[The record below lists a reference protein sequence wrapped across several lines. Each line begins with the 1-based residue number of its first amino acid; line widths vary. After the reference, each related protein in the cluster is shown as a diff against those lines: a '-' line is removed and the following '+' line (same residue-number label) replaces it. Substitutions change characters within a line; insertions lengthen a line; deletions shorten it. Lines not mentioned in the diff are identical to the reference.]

1 MGNAIFTLL
10 CIGSLFFIPLHL
22 LGKRIQ
28 LLESEQNN
36 LKMRNKTPDLRLQN
50 LESETRLEKLKENE
64 PELEDLPPVLDT
76 PVDPPD

>member
-1 MGNAIFTLL
+1 MGDAIFTLL

-50 LESETRLEKLKENE
+50 LESKTRLEKLKENE

>member
-1 MGNAIFTLL
+1 MGDAIFTLL